1 MKKFL
6 LLLIVIPLLLFS
18 QQLKDDPI
26 LNAMKSEISR
36 AMKELKSDDG
46 IKPYYIGYTIDEN
59 AIHNI
64 SATHGVLTN
73 SSYTKSRYL
82 DVDLRV
88 GSPKLDNTH
97 KIKERVMM
105 LFPPPPTEIS
115 LNDDKDALRYR
126 LWLETESSFRD
137 AIQRYQKVL
146 ASTALNITQSD
157 TSNDFSIENPT
168 SYYENVVEPKVD
180 KQKWEKL
187 VKEVSLLFND
197 YPQITESYVMV
208 SFNTNTKYFASS
220 ENSNLKHGRT
230 FIRISIKASLLAD
243 DGMELSKYYAFDAG
257 NENELPPKETIVN
270 EAKKIIDQLMKL
282 KNAPVT
288 EPYVGPA
295 ILTGKASA
303 VFFHEIFGHRV
314 EGHRQKNEDEGQT
327 FTKQINQQILPDFLS
342 VYDDPTLE
350 KFNGAT
356 LNGFYKYDDEG
367 MKAQKVTVVENG
379 ILKGFLMNRS
389 PIEGFSHS
397 NGHGRKS
404 PGNKAVARQGNLIV
418 KSTKTYSFEDLRK
431 KLIEECKKQNKPFG
445 LLFDDNEGG
454 FTNTGRRSVNAF
466 KVIPVIV
473 YKIYT
478 DGRPDEL
485 IRGVDLIGTPL
496 TCFSKII
503 ATSDRTS
510 VFSGFC
516 GAESGYVPVTA
527 ISPDILVSEIEI
539 QKKEKGAD
547 KPPVLPPPTKSIIN
561 EEKEK

>member
-1 MKKFL
+1 MKKYL
-6 LLLIVIPLLLFS
+6 LLLILLPIILFS
-18 QQLKDDPI
+18 QQGKDDPV
-26 LNAMKSEISR
+26 LGAMSSEVQR

-46 IKPYYIGYTIDEN
+46 MKPYFIAYTIDEN
-59 AIHNI
+59 STYNI
-64 SATHGVLTN
+64 SSTHGVLNN
-73 SSYTKSRYL
+73 SSFTKARYL

-97 KIKERVMM
+97 KIRERMMM
-105 LFPPPPTEIS
+105 LMPPPPVEIAV
-115 LNDDKDALRYR
+115 NDDRDAIKYT
-126 LWLETESSFRD
+126 LWLETENSFKE
-137 AIQRYQKVL
+137 AIQKYPKVL
-146 ASTALNITQSD
+146 ASAALNVSQTD
-157 TSNDFSIENPT
+157 TSNDFSFETPVNF
-168 SYYENVVEPKVD
+168 YENVTHPMVD
-180 KQKWEKL
+180 VKKWESFVQDISK
-187 VKEVSLLFND
+187 LFND
-197 YPQITESYVMV
+197 YPMITDSYVMI
-208 SFNTNTKYFASS
+208 SFNTVTKYFASS
-220 ENSNLKHGRT
+220 EGSNIKHGRT
-230 FIRISIKASLLAD
+230 YIRISIKGSLLAE
-243 DGMELSKYYAFDAG
+243 DGMDLSKYYAFDAG
-257 NENELPPKETIVN
+257 NENELPNKEIVEK
-270 EAKKIIDQLMKL
+270 EARKVIEQLLNL
-282 KNAPVT
+282 KDAPVT

-314 EGHRQKNEDEGQT
+314 EGHRQKNDDEGQT
-327 FTKQINQQILPDFLS
+327 FTKQINLPILPDFLS

-356 LNGFYKYDDEG
+356 LNGFYKFDDEG
-367 MKAQKVTVVENG
+367 IKSERVTVVDNG
-379 ILKGFLMNRS
+379 NLKGFLMGRS
-389 PIEGFSHS
+389 PIQGFAKS

-404 PGNKAVARQGNLIV
+404 PGNRAVSRQGNLFI
-418 KSTKTYSFEDLRK
+418 KSTKSYSFEDLKK

-454 FTNTGRRSVNAF
+454 FTSTGRRAVNAF

-485 IRGVDLIGTPL
+485 IRGVDVIGTPL
-496 TCFSKII
+496 TCFSKIT

-539 QKKEKGAD
+539 QKKEKGTD
-547 KPPVLPPPTKSIIN
+547 KPPVLPPPA
-561 EEKEK
+561 KEFSNGEIVK